1 MAGSVEAGLTK
12 EQLLI
17 INGAGCQVINTA
29 WNPPNR
35 FPDYDRTQ
43 K

>member
-1 MAGSVEAGLTK
+1 MTGSMEARPTK

-29 WNPPNR
+29 RNAPHGYPA
-35 FPDYDRTQ
+35 FVRTEM
-43 K
+43 